1 MKKFSISIFLFLFS
15 SLIFISCSET
25 SNPTLDAL
33 EEVVVIYENFTD
45 KEKLC
50 SSEMMEYLNEVQPK
64 ITEKTNQVAAAM
76 QTDPLSAKDTSR
88 YLEINKRMQKAMMAY
103 GELLKTMDS
112 SC

>member
-1 MKKFSISIFLFLFS
+1 MKKFSISIVLFLFS

-33 EEVVVIYENFTD
+33 EEVTVLYENFVD

-50 SSEMMEYLNEVQPK
+50 NSEIMEFLTEIQPK
-64 ITEKTNQVAAAM
+64 ITEQTNQMAAAM
-76 QTDPLSAKDTSR
+76 ETDPLSVKDTSR

-103 GELLKTMDS
+103 GELMKTIDS

>member
-25 SNPTLDAL
+25 SNPALDAY
-33 EEVVVIYENFTD
+33 EEVVVIFESFTD

-50 SSEMMEYLNEVQPK
+50 SSEMMEYMTEVLPK
-64 ITEKTNQVAAAM
+64 ITEKTNQMTAAM
-76 QTDPLSAKDTSR
+76 EADPLSVKDSSR
-88 YLEINKRMQKAMMAY
+88 YLKLTQRFQKAMMAY
-103 GELLKTMDS
+103 AELSKTIDS